1 MELERRGRVKQ
12 PGGQVNRRRDEVGNQ
27 ARPYG
32 ISKMQVYEAYLAVK
46 ANKGAAGIDSVSLEQ
61 FGVNLKGNLYK
72 IWVRHSA
79 KFH

>member
-1 MELERRGRVKQ
+1 
-12 PGGQVNRRRDEVGNQ
+12 
-27 ARPYG
+27 
-32 ISKMQVYEAYLAVK
+32 MQVYEAYLAVK